1 MPSSI
6 RMVRSVGVPSSSTVS
21 EPRRP
26 GIVPSSNTV
35 TPGAATR
42 SPMRPEK
49 AEVPLRLK
57 SPSRPW
63 PTASCSSTP
72 FQPGPSTTSI
82 SPAGQGDGVEVDQG
96 LAQRLV
102 DLSCQ
107 LSGRDPGLEA
117 GAAAGAGVAALAPA
131 VALDGDL
138 DVDAAPAGAR
148 RGSAGRRRA
157 GSRSSAARRPAR
169 PSPARRADRGRGPR
183 RRSPAAGR
191 PCRRSRARRA
201 GSSSP

>member
-6 RMVRSVGVPSSSTVS
+6 STVRSVGVPSSSTVS

-26 GIVPSSNTV
+26 AIVPSSKTV

-42 SPMRPEK
+42 SPIRPEK

-82 SPAGQGDGVEVDQG
+82 SPAGQGT
-96 LAQRLV
+96 ASRLT
-102 DLSCQ
+102 
-107 LSGRDPGLEA
+107 
-117 GAAAGAGVAALAPA
+117 
-131 VALDGDL
+131 
-138 DVDAAPAGAR
+138 
-148 RGSAGRRRA
+148 SAWRSASSTCVLPLVRA
-157 GSRSSAARRPAR
+157 
-169 PSPARRADRGRGPR
+169 
-183 RRSPAAGR
+183 
-191 PCRRSRARRA
+191 
-201 GSSSP
+201 